1 MIILAAILLA
11 APAADLNPPRVGH
24 EPPTAADLQG
34 NWRLWFEVRDESALF
49 GAALYIEAADG
60 QWTTIEPEQVAPE
73 WFEVIIPVKD
83 GLRYF
88 FEVFDEHGNGPT
100 RVGSA
105 EVPFVLKAPV
115 GELASTRPWNKPNQS
130 AAPKVVTPWWLKPPP
145 RRVVYTAL
153 GTAAVTGLAYGSWAL
168 LKARPVSKVTLV
180 PVGVSESP

>member
-1 MIILAAILLA
+1 MIVLAALLWA

-24 EPPTAADLQG
+24 EPPTAVDSDG

-49 GAALYIEAADG
+49 GAALYVEAADG
-60 QWTTIEPEQVAPE
+60 KWSTVEPEPVVPG
-73 WFEVIIPVKD
+73 WFEVIVPGKI

-115 GELASTRPWNKPNQS
+115 GELAAVRPWTKADQP
-130 AAPKVVTPWWLKPPP
+130 PVPEVVPPWWSKPPS
-145 RRVVYTAL
+145 RSVMYTAF
-153 GTAAVTGLAYGSWAL
+153 GTVALTGLAYGSWAL
-168 LKARPVSKVTLV
+168 LRARPVSKVTLV
-180 PVGVSESP
+180 PISAGDTP